1 MEERKIS
8 AAYIN
13 VLAAVK
19 DQLAVNISEQAK
31 KKGLDAEATRILVFT
46 AQSTVDTVG
55 VNGFTSIFKAAES
68 AAQEAL
74 VKKGYKS

>member
-1 MEERKIS
+1 MDERKVS
-8 AAYIN
+8 AAYAN

-31 KKGLDAEATRILVFT
+31 KKGLDAEATRVLVFT

-55 VNGFTSIFKAAES
+55 VNGFASIFKAAES
-68 AAQEAL
+68 AAQEAGA
-74 VKKGYKS
+74 KKGYKS